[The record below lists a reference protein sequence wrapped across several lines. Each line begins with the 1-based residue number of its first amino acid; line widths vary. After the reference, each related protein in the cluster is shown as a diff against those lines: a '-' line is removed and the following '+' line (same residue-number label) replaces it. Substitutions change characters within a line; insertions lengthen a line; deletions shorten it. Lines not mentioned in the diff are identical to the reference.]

1 MFKSLPLSAN
11 AGYLQRRNVFL
22 LECKLSHAWASLL
35 VDEEIRVLH
44 DERYPEVPEY
54 TDEKPEVYQT
64 YFDFTQTLCDKA
76 TPIAMEKFVK
86 TGTVPPVEDGVDVPY
101 ASWETAS
108 GTMRYTVA
116 PNGDV
121 RLEFRPR
128 VKDGAAMAILDINA
142 GGAVSLE
149 LAGYARLLETL
160 VGGNGW
166 RFKNADFKA
175 TTDGDWY
182 APLAER
188 SWFETDPM
196 NRQDRMWELLECSC
210 RWFGV
215 PFPARPVATALPPV
229 DNLRVA
235 SAERW

>member
-1 MFKSLPLSAN
+1 MFKSLPLPTN
-11 AGYLQRRNVFL
+11 AGSLQRRNVFL
-22 LECKLSHAWASLL
+22 LESNLSHAWASVL
-35 VDEEIRVLH
+35 VNEEIRVLH

-54 TDEKPEVYQT
+54 TAESPEVYKA
-64 YFDFTQTLCDKA
+64 YFDFTQTLPAKA
-76 TPIAMEKFVK
+76 APIAMAKFVK
-86 TGTVPPVEDGVDVPY
+86 TGAVLPVEDGVDVPF
-101 ASWETAS
+101 AAWETAS

-116 PNGDV
+116 PNGDT
-121 RLEFRPR
+121 RIEYRPR
-128 VKDGAAMAILDINA
+128 VNDGAPMAILNVDA
-142 GGAVSLE
+142 DGAVSLE
-149 LAGYARLLETL
+149 LAGYARLLETV

-210 RWFGV
+210 RWFSI
-215 PFPARPVATALPPV
+215 PLPARPLPTALPPV
-229 DNLRVA
+229 SNRRVV
-235 SAERW
+235 SEDRW